1 MAEGLLR
8 AKVSADKLIDVG
20 SAGVAAMPGQAIS
33 CENQIILEPP
43 KAPLTKFKS
52 CQVNSEM
59 LAMIYII
66 IPMTHAHAEM
76 LSHYFPEKSES
87 IRLLTDFID
96 ADEYPTE
103 MDVPDPI
110 GMGSAAYEE
119 VANLIQRALPG
130 IINFIKQTPEN
141 R

>member
-20 SAGVAAMPGQAIS
+20 SAGVAAMPGQAVS
-33 CENQIILEPP
+33 CETQIILEQL

-52 CQVNSEM
+52 RQVNSEM
-59 LAMIYII
+59 LAMIDII

-130 IINFIKQTPEN
+130 IIKFIKQTPEN